1 MDIPKQIFGINA
13 IIIRQFLQL
22 SSFIDEIDGIDVMI
36 EGKQKSWAKLE
47 NICRRKK
54 KLKTNRI
61 IFKLID
67 FANNFLRIF
76 ADSSRI
82 VRFSIN
88 LLFYRNLLA

>member
-1 MDIPKQIFGINA
+1 MLNHSKAYHSIILTMDIPKQIFGINA

-54 KLKTNRI
+54 N
-61 IFKLID
+61 
-67 FANNFLRIF
+67 
-76 ADSSRI
+76 
-82 VRFSIN
+82 
-88 LLFYRNLLA
+88 